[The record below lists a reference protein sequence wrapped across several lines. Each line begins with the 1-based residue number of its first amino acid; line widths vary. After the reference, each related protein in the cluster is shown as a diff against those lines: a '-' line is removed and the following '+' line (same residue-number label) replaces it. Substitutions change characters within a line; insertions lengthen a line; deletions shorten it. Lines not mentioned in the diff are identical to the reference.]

1 MEVPIHL
8 MVMLSPR
15 LGATIYML
23 SLCPQTLHRGL
34 PSFQLWVTCSGGR
47 QSMLVTMHI
56 FGIIIIAVKRVQL
69 CSGENRTVWNTGELH
84 PSPYL
89 IFVISKME
97 AVRQVHSPLSK
108 MTGGTSLVVQGLR
121 SHFPMQVVQV
131 QSLLG
136 ELRSHMPL
144 GQKKKK
150 P

>member
-1 MEVPIHL
+1 
-8 MVMLSPR
+8 
-15 LGATIYML
+15 
-23 SLCPQTLHRGL
+23 
-34 PSFQLWVTCSGGR
+34 
-47 QSMLVTMHI
+47 MLVTMHI

-121 SHFPMQVVQV
+121 SRFPMQVVQV

-144 GQKKKK
+144 GKKKK
-150 P
+150 NHKK